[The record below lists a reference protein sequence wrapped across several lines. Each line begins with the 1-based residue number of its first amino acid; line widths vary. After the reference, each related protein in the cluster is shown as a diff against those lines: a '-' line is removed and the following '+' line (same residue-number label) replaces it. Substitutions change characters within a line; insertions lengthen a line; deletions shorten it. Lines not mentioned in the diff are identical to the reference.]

1 MVFFLLTCRFCAI
14 VKGSR
19 IFKDIHM
26 ICLTVDQW
34 RPNCVEIL
42 SYEFKIFLSTKINFA
57 LHLIWDILRITSS
70 LIQLILSAMHIIP
83 KQLYTKQSLILPLIK
98 PKATMA
104 RKNSLMFTLITNLR
118 NQDSSEKIQ
127 LLRLVGYIFLIQSK
141 HT

>member
-34 RPNCVEIL
+34 GPNCVEIL
-42 SYEFKIFLSTKINFA
+42 SYQFKIFLSTKINFA

-104 RKNSLMFTLITNLR
+104 RKNSLMFTLMADIR
-118 NQDSSEKIQ
+118 NQDSAEGVQ
-127 LLRLVGYIFLIQSK
+127 FLRLAHFLIQCK